1 MSSQDTRD
9 RLVTIIKQH
18 QLDNGQSKMSV
29 EALSKAAGIS
39 RQAFNR
45 YYSDL
50 KDYSTGKLSIARL
63 LVDDSASLQELVEN
77 KDERIARL
85 ESELSSIQ
93 AKHKA
98 ELDAV
103 TDNYLSTLMNNDIMA
118 FDAGQ
123 LAATL
128 TGQGNHNAYLNNKV
142 TEQEVQIAKLT
153 MDLVN
158 ASTSEAHQAREKSD
172 KNFIAF
178 DLDLRA
184 AKKAYAQ
191 TRNFDEYED
200 AKHIAISKIEES
212 IKKLPTPETIDI
224 LFFQDKYISDF
235 KVFCNRVFPAK
246 GRTLIVIRLPLY
258 SQEEL
263 KLAMRNLTPISSF
276 SIYIPHSSSEAIISA
291 KRQFSFR
298 DIPPEEL
305 KIADSARMPL
315 PSWGFESIQINK
327 IKQGE

>member
-9 RLVTIIKQH
+9 RLVTIIKKH

-63 LVDDSASLQELVEN
+63 LVEDSASLQELLES
-77 KDERIARL
+77 KDGRIARL
-85 ESELSSIQ
+85 ESELSVIQ
-93 AKHKA
+93 AKHIA
-98 ELDAV
+98 EIDAV

-123 LAATL
+123 LTATL
-128 TGQGNHNAYLNNKV
+128 TGQGNHNAYLNKKV
-142 TEQEVQIAKLT
+142 TELKVEVAKLT
-153 MDLVN
+153 MEL
-158 ASTSEAHQAREKSD
+158 ATTSGNETHQVREKSD
-172 KNFIAF
+172 KNFIVF

-184 AKKAYAQ
+184 ANKAYIE
-191 TRNFDEYED
+191 TRDFSNYED
-200 AKHIAISKIEES
+200 AKHLAISRIGES

-224 LFFQDKYISDF
+224 LFFQDRYISDF
-235 KVFCNRVFPAK
+235 KLFCKRALPAK

-263 KLAMRNLTPISSF
+263 KLAMRNLAPISSF
-276 SIYIPHSSSEAIISA
+276 SIYIPYSSSEAIISA

-305 KIADSARMPL
+305 KIADAARIPL
-315 PSWGFESIQINK
+315 PSWGFESIQISK

>member
-63 LVDDSASLQELVEN
+63 LVDDSASLQQLVEN
-77 KDERIARL
+77 KDERIASL

-103 TDNYLSTLMNNDIMA
+103 TDNYISTLMNNDIMA

-128 TGQGNHNAYLNNKV
+128 TGQGNHNAYLNKKV
-142 TEQEVQIAKLT
+142 TEQEVLIAKLT
-153 MDLVN
+153 LDLAT
-158 ASTSEAHQAREKSD
+158 ASDSETLQAREKSD
-172 KNFIAF
+172 KNFIVF
-178 DLDLRA
+178 DLDLSA
-184 AKKAYAQ
+184 AKKAYTD
-191 TRNFDEYED
+191 TRNFDKYED
-200 AKHIAISKIEES
+200 AKYLAISKIEES
-212 IKKLPTPETIDI
+212 IKKHPTPESIDI

-235 KVFCNRVFPAK
+235 KLFCRRALPAK

-263 KLAMRNLTPISSF
+263 KLIMRNLAPISSF
-276 SIYIPHSSSEAIISA
+276 SIYIPYSYSEAIISA

-305 KIADSARMPL
+305 KIADAARIPL
-315 PSWGFESIQINK
+315 PSWGFESIQISK